1 MGKISVV
8 VEDKSK
14 TKDKV
19 FGYLPLCEE
28 VYRNRRLEQAKR
40 VSQLYSMTE
49 EAKEIAKN
57 YLCLLRTD
65 DENLVADS
73 LDDELM
79 NLIEKRHMSYS
90 QANNIIDIAGV
101 MLNALGDELNHKA
114 KDR

>member
-49 EAKEIAKN
+49 KAKDISKK
-57 YLCLLRTD
+57 YLCLLKTD
-65 DENLVADS
+65 NESLVADS

-79 NLIEKRHMSYS
+79 DLVEKKHMSYS
-90 QANNIIDIAGV
+90 RANNIIDIAGV
-101 MLNALGDELNHKA
+101 MLNALSDELNYKA

>member
-19 FGYLPLCEE
+19 FGYLPLCDE

-40 VSQLYSMTE
+40 VSQLYSMAE
-49 EAKEIAKN
+49 EAKEISKK
-57 YLCLLRTD
+57 YLCLLKTD
-65 DENLVADS
+65 NESLVADS

-79 NLIEKRHMSYS
+79 VLVEKKHMPYS
-90 QANNIIDIAGV
+90 RANNIVDIAGV
-101 MLNALGDELNHKA
+101 MLNALSDELNYKA
-114 KDR
+114 KVR

>member
-1 MGKISVV
+1 MGNVTIAVKD
-8 VEDKSK
+8 EN
-14 TKDKV
+14 KDKDEV

-28 VYRNRRLEQAKR
+28 VYRNRHLKQAER
-40 VSQLYSMTE
+40 VSRLYRMTE
-49 EAKEIAKN
+49 EAKEIAKK

-65 DENLVADS
+65 DESLVADS

-114 KDR
+114 KNR